1 MYPDFANTEEI
12 MNRKRICV
20 LLLLAMATLLAVP
33 LPAAAISAKKI
44 LKKVDKKY
52 KDLSDFRAAFS
63 QTILVDST
71 DSVGYAAVGTL
82 WVKKPDRFRLELE
95 RQTMISDGDTL
106 WTYVPVHQQVLV
118 DRVYPESAASR
129 PDQLF
134 LKYFKEAD
142 AELASTVELDD
153 HECYLLHLTPEEP
166 EVAVFLKVWVD
177 GKSWLARR
185 LEVTDE
191 GGLITEYEFTDVQT
205 NLDLTD
211 SLFVYRPPPEVE
223 VIDMRW

>member
-1 MYPDFANTEEI
+1 MK
-12 MNRKRICV
+12 RKRI
-20 LLLLAMATLLAVP
+20 LLVFLLAMATLLTVP
-33 LPAAAISAKKI
+33 LPAAAITAKKI

-52 KDLSDFRAAFS
+52 EDLSDFRAAFS
-63 QTILVDST
+63 QTIFVDST
-71 DSVGYAAVGTL
+71 DSGYSAAGTL
-82 WVKKPDRFRLELE
+82 WVKKPDMFRLELE

-142 AELASTVELDD
+142 AELAGTVKLDD

-166 EVAVFLKVWVD
+166 EVAVFLRVWVD
-177 GKSWLARR
+177 GETWLARR
-185 LEVTDE
+185 LEVTDD

-205 NLDLTD
+205 NLDLADT
-211 SLFVYRPPPEVE
+211 LFVYRPMPDVE

>member
-1 MYPDFANTEEI
+1 
-12 MNRKRICV
+12 MNRKRIRIA
-20 LLLLAMATLLAVP
+20 LLLAMAILLTAS

-63 QTILVDST
+63 QTIFVDST
-71 DSVGYAAVGTL
+71 DSGYSTAGTL

-134 LKYFKEAD
+134 LKYFKEAE
-142 AELASTVELDD
+142 AELAGTVKLDG

-166 EVAVFLKVWVD
+166 EIAVFLKVWVD

-191 GGLITEYEFTDVQT
+191 GGLITEYKFTDVQT
-205 NLDLTD
+205 NLGLAD

>member
-1 MYPDFANTEEI
+1 MK
-12 MNRKRICV
+12 RKRILLV
-20 LLLLAMATLLAVP
+20 LPLAVTMLLTVS

-52 KDLSDFRAAFS
+52 EDLSDFRAAFS

-71 DSVGYAAVGTL
+71 DSGYSAAGTL
-82 WVKKPDRFRLELE
+82 WVKKPDRFRLQLE

-118 DRVYPESAASR
+118 DRVYPESAATR

-142 AELASTVELDD
+142 AKLVDTVKLDG
-153 HECYLLHLTPEEP
+153 HECYLLHLTPEES
-166 EVAVFLKVWVD
+166 EVAVLLKVWVD

-185 LEVTDE
+185 LEVTDD
-191 GGLITEYEFTDVQT
+191 GGMITEYEFTDVQI
-205 NLDLTD
+205 NLGLAD
-211 SLFVYRPPPEVE
+211 SLFVYRPPPEVK